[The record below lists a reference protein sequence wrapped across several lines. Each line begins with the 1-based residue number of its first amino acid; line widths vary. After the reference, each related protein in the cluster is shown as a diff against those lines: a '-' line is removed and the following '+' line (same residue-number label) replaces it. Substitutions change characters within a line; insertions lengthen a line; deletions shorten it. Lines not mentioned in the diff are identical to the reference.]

1 MIMVG
6 DIVVGYIYDY
16 VIGRELC
23 SINPLNISLDK
34 FDKNLE
40 IVSRYIKIISDFGV
54 RTYDVMYNIL
64 YGNRGFSV
72 IDSLEYVFSFENSEE
87 LYRVNAKNFNYG
99 IKLFLAYDYFD
110 KFIEGYPLLSEMYSS
125 YDASSVEFL
134 RELRYRLS
142 EDVGYEIKKL
152 GDAKECV
159 AYTRRKDL
167 KYIRSYRTFVD

>member
-1 MIMVG
+1 MVG

-34 FDKNLE
+34 FDNNLE

-99 IKLFLAYDYFD
+99 IRMQKLWC
-110 KFIEGYPLLSEMYSS
+110 P
-125 YDASSVEFL
+125 
-134 RELRYRLS
+134 
-142 EDVGYEIKKL
+142 
-152 GDAKECV
+152 
-159 AYTRRKDL
+159 
-167 KYIRSYRTFVD
+167 